1 MTLRQDIEQ
10 AINEELQTAG
20 IALAVDM
27 YEFHVHTDSGV
38 VMESTDSDGKLS
50 EALIEHHF
58 PIITGPEEFAHYTG
72 FDTFKNIV
80 DSAELR
86 LACLL
91 KRIDEAEFKTFS
103 DDHNLSGHL
112 QPLEGK
118 PEPYY
123 KLLMNDLFYTS
134 FTSVQPVEEDY
145 MWNEFGENGA
155 GVKLVFR
162 IQPIGRR
169 AELRPVYYSKDP
181 KHNLTVI
188 NQICTRIL
196 KDFKRHLILR
206 GISRIGAFYLP
217 FGFNVENESRLLVKR
232 WDVGPAN
239 QRVVGDGANAYL
251 PLSINQDNPFCKIEL
266 CEIVPGSNRKQEDIN
281 AVLAACP
288 QFLHLMK

>member
-27 YEFHVHTDSGV
+27 CEFHVHTDSGV

-145 MWNEFGENGA
+145 M
-155 GVKLVFR
+155 
-162 IQPIGRR
+162 
-169 AELRPVYYSKDP
+169 
-181 KHNLTVI
+181 
-188 NQICTRIL
+188 
-196 KDFKRHLILR
+196 
-206 GISRIGAFYLP
+206 
-217 FGFNVENESRLLVKR
+217 
-232 WDVGPAN
+232 
-239 QRVVGDGANAYL
+239 
-251 PLSINQDNPFCKIEL
+251 
-266 CEIVPGSNRKQEDIN
+266 
-281 AVLAACP
+281 
-288 QFLHLMK
+288 